1 MPLGGLSQYNKP
13 EFKKVHTF
21 RMYHYDYKK
30 KKKKTITN
38 AVEVVMGTQLCEAH
52 LVVISFLLR
61 SHSNELRKFDHQIE
75 DCGLAILEPALFLW
89 CKKLM

>member
-1 MPLGGLSQYNKP
+1 MII
-13 EFKKVHTF
+13 
-21 RMYHYDYKK
+21 K

-75 DCGLAILEPALFLW
+75 DCGLANCNTRADSISLVQEINVEMQLTGIRV
-89 CKKLM
+89 